1 MSLWAKLEHLATA
14 AAQVTGQ
21 GEDLA
26 TSHLSADNRIAA
38 AQAGWAGQ
46 SAEALARRA
55 SCWAANSTALV
66 ARIGEHA
73 NNLYTA
79 GLAFAAM
86 EAGNQQKLSSEAVG
100 KTPFPTW
107 DQPRGCHAD
116 KLGWQ
121 PRS

>member
-14 AAQVTGQ
+14 AAEATGQ

-26 TSHLSADNRIAA
+26 MSHLSADNRIAA

-55 SCWAANSTALV
+55 SCWAANSTSLV

-73 NNLYTA
+73 NNLHTA
-79 GLAFAAM
+79 MLAFAAT
-86 EAGNQQKLSSEAVG
+86 EAGNQQMLSSNTLG
-100 KTPFPTW
+100 STTFPTW
-107 DQPRGCHAD
+107 EQP
-116 KLGWQ
+116 
-121 PRS
+121 

>member
-14 AAQVTGQ
+14 AAQVTGH

-26 TSHLSADNRIAA
+26 MSHLSADNRIAA

-46 SAEALARRA
+46 SAEALAHRA
-55 SCWAANSTALV
+55 SRWAANSTALV

-73 NNLYTA
+73 NNLCTA

-86 EAGNQQKLSSEAVG
+86 EAGNQQKLSSEVVSKNTVPG
-100 KTPFPTW
+100 LPSK
-107 DQPRGCHAD
+107 
-116 KLGWQ
+116 
-121 PRS
+121 RSFRAAPMRQAGL